1 MTHTID
7 VCAADE
13 LPAGRRALAFSNG
26 RSIVVFNIGGM
37 LYGIDN
43 SCPHQGASLASGP
56 LDGTRLRCPAHGL
69 TFDLATGRMPGAG
82 GLCVKT
88 LPVRIVGGRV
98 VAEWPDPATGC

>member
-13 LPAGRRALAFSNG
+13 LAPGQRALAFANG

-69 TFDLATGRMPGAG
+69 TFDLTTGRMPGTS
-82 GLCVKT
+82 GLCVQR

-98 VAEWPDPATGC
+98 VAEWCAPATGG